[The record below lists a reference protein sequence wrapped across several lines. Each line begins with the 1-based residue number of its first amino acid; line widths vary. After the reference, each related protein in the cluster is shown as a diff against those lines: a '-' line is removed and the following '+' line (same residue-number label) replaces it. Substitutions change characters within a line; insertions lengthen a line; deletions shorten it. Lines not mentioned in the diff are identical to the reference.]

1 MAIPKYPT
9 GDEKQLTYSELLE
22 KFFQKCREVVRLEKE
37 NTELREAL
45 KKSKITPKRG
55 VQHK

>member
-1 MAIPKYPT
+1 MAISKYST
-9 GDEKQLTYSELLE
+9 GDEKELTYSELLE
-22 KFFQKCREVVRLEKE
+22 KFFQSCREVAKLEKE

-55 VQHK
+55 VQQ

>member
-9 GDEKQLTYSELLE
+9 GDEKELTFPELLE
-22 KFFQKCREVVRLEKE
+22 KFFEKCREVVRLEKE
-37 NTELREAL
+37 NSELREAL
-45 KKSKITPKRG
+45 KESKITPKHG